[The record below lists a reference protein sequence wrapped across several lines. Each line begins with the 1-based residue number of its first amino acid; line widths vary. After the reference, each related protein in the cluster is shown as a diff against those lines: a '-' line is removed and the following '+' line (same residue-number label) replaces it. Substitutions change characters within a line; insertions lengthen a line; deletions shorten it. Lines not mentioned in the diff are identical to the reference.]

1 MNTAQPNIF
10 GSNTAQ
16 TAKPFGGIFQNKI
29 YIYIF
34 NLVPLNIDK

>member
-16 TAKPFGGIFQNKI
+16 TAKPFGGNFLNKKTMHLI
-29 YIYIF
+29 
-34 NLVPLNIDK
+34 N